1 MDEIIKVEN
10 LSKSYGQKGKGAY
23 CQKVLDNLN
32 LDIYGE
38 DFIAIMGPSGSG
50 KSTLLKIIGL
60 IDNNIDSGDVFFLG
74 KNIKK
79 MNFSEV
85 AKFRREKIGYVFQ
98 DYALFPNLSVKDN
111 IFFMNPDKNYTNS
124 LIEKLGIEYL
134 LGNFPNTLSGGEKQK
149 VSIVRALANKPR
161 LLLMDEPF
169 SSIDEKFK
177 NKFYEELIEIKKSLD
192 IPIIMVTHNRHE
204 AEILSDRLIFIDK
217 GRIVK

>member
-1 MDEIIKVEN
+1 MLKCNIEKELNHFILNVDFTVEN
-10 LSKSYGQKGKGAY
+10 EIL
-23 CQKVLDNLN
+23 C
-32 LDIYGE
+32 
-38 DFIAIMGPSGSG
+38 IMGESGSG
-50 KSTLLKIIGL
+50 KTSILNSIAGLLTPDKGEIILDDNILFSDKINL
-60 IDNNIDSGDVFFLG
+60 
-74 KNIKK
+74 KPQ
-79 MNFSEV
+79 E
-85 AKFRREKIGYVFQ
+85 RKIGYVFQ
-98 DYALFPNLSVKDN
+98 DYALFPNMSVKDN
-111 IFFMNPDKNYTNS
+111 IFFMNPDKNYTNL

-192 IPIIMVTHNRHE
+192 IPIIMVTHNRVE

-217 GRIVK
+217 GKIVK

>member
-1 MDEIIKVEN
+1 MLKCNIEKELNHFILNVDFTVEN
-10 LSKSYGQKGKGAY
+10 EIL
-23 CQKVLDNLN
+23 C
-32 LDIYGE
+32 
-38 DFIAIMGPSGSG
+38 IMGESGSG
-50 KSTLLKIIGL
+50 KTSILNSIAGLLTPDKGEIILDDNILFSDKINL
-60 IDNNIDSGDVFFLG
+60 
-74 KNIKK
+74 KPQ
-79 MNFSEV
+79 E
-85 AKFRREKIGYVFQ
+85 RKIGYVFQ
-98 DYALFPNLSVKDN
+98 DYALFPNMSVKDN
-111 IFFMNPDKNYTNS
+111 IFFMNPDINYTKL

-192 IPIIMVTHNRHE
+192 IPIIMVTHNRVE

-217 GRIVK
+217 GKIVK

>member
-1 MDEIIKVEN
+1 MLKCNIEKELNHFILNVDFTVEN
-10 LSKSYGQKGKGAY
+10 EIL
-23 CQKVLDNLN
+23 C
-32 LDIYGE
+32 
-38 DFIAIMGPSGSG
+38 IMGESGSG
-50 KSTLLKIIGL
+50 KTSILNSIAGLLTPNKGEIILDDNILFSDKINL
-60 IDNNIDSGDVFFLG
+60 
-74 KNIKK
+74 KPQ
-79 MNFSEV
+79 E
-85 AKFRREKIGYVFQ
+85 RKIGYVFQ
-98 DYALFPNLSVKDN
+98 DYALFPNMSVKDN
-111 IFFMNPDKNYTNS
+111 IFFMNPDINYTKL

-192 IPIIMVTHNRHE
+192 IPIIMVTHNRVE

-217 GRIVK
+217 GKIVK

>member
-1 MDEIIKVEN
+1 MLKCNIEKKLNHFVLNVEFI
-10 LSKSYGQKGKGAY
+10 
-23 CQKVLDNLN
+23 VDNQILC
-32 LDIYGE
+32 
-38 DFIAIMGPSGSG
+38 IMGESGSG
-50 KSTLLKIIGL
+50 KTSILNSIAGLLTPDKGEIILDDNILFSDKINL
-60 IDNNIDSGDVFFLG
+60 KPQERNL
-74 KNIKK
+74 
-79 MNFSEV
+79 
-85 AKFRREKIGYVFQ
+85 GYVFQ
-98 DYALFPNLSVKDN
+98 DYALFPNMSVKNN

-217 GRIVK
+217 GKIVK

>member
-1 MDEIIKVEN
+1 MLKCNIEKKLNHFVLNSEFIVEN
-10 LSKSYGQKGKGAY
+10 QIL
-23 CQKVLDNLN
+23 C
-32 LDIYGE
+32 
-38 DFIAIMGPSGSG
+38 IMGESGSG
-50 KSTLLKIIGL
+50 KTSILNSIAGLLTPDKGEIILDDNILFSDKINL
-60 IDNNIDSGDVFFLG
+60 KPQERN
-74 KNIKK
+74 
-79 MNFSEV
+79 
-85 AKFRREKIGYVFQ
+85 IGYVFQ
-98 DYALFPNLSVKDN
+98 DYALFPNMSVKDN
-111 IFFMNPDKNYTNS
+111 IFFMNPDKNYTNL

-192 IPIIMVTHNRHE
+192 IPIIMVTHNRVE

-217 GRIVK
+217 GKIVK

>member
-1 MDEIIKVEN
+1 MLKCNIEKKLNHFVLNAEFIVEN
-10 LSKSYGQKGKGAY
+10 QIL
-23 CQKVLDNLN
+23 C
-32 LDIYGE
+32 
-38 DFIAIMGPSGSG
+38 IMGESGSG
-50 KSTLLKIIGL
+50 KTSILNSIAGLLTPDKGEIILDDNILFSDKINL
-60 IDNNIDSGDVFFLG
+60 KPQERN
-74 KNIKK
+74 
-79 MNFSEV
+79 
-85 AKFRREKIGYVFQ
+85 IGYVFQ
-98 DYALFPNLSVKDN
+98 DYALFPNLSVKNN

>member
-1 MDEIIKVEN
+1 MLKCNIEKKLNHFVLNAEFIVEN
-10 LSKSYGQKGKGAY
+10 QIL
-23 CQKVLDNLN
+23 C
-32 LDIYGE
+32 
-38 DFIAIMGPSGSG
+38 IMGESGSG
-50 KSTLLKIIGL
+50 KTSILNSIAGLLTPDKGEIILDDNILFSDKINL
-60 IDNNIDSGDVFFLG
+60 KPQERN
-74 KNIKK
+74 
-79 MNFSEV
+79 
-85 AKFRREKIGYVFQ
+85 IGYVFQ

>member
-1 MDEIIKVEN
+1 MLKCNIEKKLNHFVLNAEFIVEN
-10 LSKSYGQKGKGAY
+10 QIL
-23 CQKVLDNLN
+23 C
-32 LDIYGE
+32 
-38 DFIAIMGPSGSG
+38 IMGESGSG
-50 KSTLLKIIGL
+50 KTSILNSIAGLLTPDKGEIILDDNILFSDKINL
-60 IDNNIDSGDVFFLG
+60 KPQERN
-74 KNIKK
+74 
-79 MNFSEV
+79 
-85 AKFRREKIGYVFQ
+85 IGYVFQ
-98 DYALFPNLSVKDN
+98 DYALFPNMSVKDN

-134 LGNFPNTLSGGEKQK
+134 LENFPNTLSGGEKQK

-177 NKFYEELIEIKKSLD
+177 NKFYEELTEIKKSLD

>member
-1 MDEIIKVEN
+1 MLKCNIEKKLNHFVLNVEFIVEN
-10 LSKSYGQKGKGAY
+10 QIL
-23 CQKVLDNLN
+23 C
-32 LDIYGE
+32 
-38 DFIAIMGPSGSG
+38 IMGESGSG
-50 KSTLLKIIGL
+50 KTSILNSIAGLLTPDKGEIILDDNILFSDKINL
-60 IDNNIDSGDVFFLG
+60 KPQERN
-74 KNIKK
+74 
-79 MNFSEV
+79 
-85 AKFRREKIGYVFQ
+85 IGYVFQ
-98 DYALFPNLSVKDN
+98 DYALFPNMSVKDN

-134 LGNFPNTLSGGEKQK
+134 LENFSNTLSGGEKQK

-217 GRIVK
+217 GKIVK

>member
-1 MDEIIKVEN
+1 MLKCNIEKKLNHFVLNAEFIVEN
-10 LSKSYGQKGKGAY
+10 QIL
-23 CQKVLDNLN
+23 C
-32 LDIYGE
+32 
-38 DFIAIMGPSGSG
+38 IMGESGSG
-50 KSTLLKIIGL
+50 KTSILNSIAGLLTPDKGEIILDDNILFSDKINL
-60 IDNNIDSGDVFFLG
+60 KPQERN
-74 KNIKK
+74 
-79 MNFSEV
+79 
-85 AKFRREKIGYVFQ
+85 IGYVFQ
-98 DYALFPNLSVKDN
+98 DYALFPNMSVKDN

-217 GRIVK
+217 GKIVR

>member
-1 MDEIIKVEN
+1 MLKCNIEKKLNHFVLNAEFIVEN
-10 LSKSYGQKGKGAY
+10 QIF
-23 CQKVLDNLN
+23 C
-32 LDIYGE
+32 
-38 DFIAIMGPSGSG
+38 IMGESGSG
-50 KSTLLKIIGL
+50 KTSILNSIAGLLTPDKGEIILDDNILFSDTITLKPQER
-60 IDNNIDSGDVFFLG
+60 N
-74 KNIKK
+74 
-79 MNFSEV
+79 
-85 AKFRREKIGYVFQ
+85 IGYVFQ
-98 DYALFPNLSVKDN
+98 DYALFPNMSVKDN

-217 GRIVK
+217 GKIVK

>member
-1 MDEIIKVEN
+1 MLKCNIEKKLNHFVLNAEFIVEN
-10 LSKSYGQKGKGAY
+10 QIL
-23 CQKVLDNLN
+23 C
-32 LDIYGE
+32 
-38 DFIAIMGPSGSG
+38 IMGESGSG
-50 KSTLLKIIGL
+50 KTSILNSIAGLLTPDKGEIILDDNILFSDKINL
-60 IDNNIDSGDVFFLG
+60 KPQERN
-74 KNIKK
+74 
-79 MNFSEV
+79 
-85 AKFRREKIGYVFQ
+85 IGYVFQ
-98 DYALFPNLSVKDN
+98 DYALFPNMSVKNN

-217 GRIVK
+217 VEIVK

>member
-1 MDEIIKVEN
+1 MLKCNIEKKLNHFVLNAEFIVEN
-10 LSKSYGQKGKGAY
+10 QIL
-23 CQKVLDNLN
+23 C
-32 LDIYGE
+32 
-38 DFIAIMGPSGSG
+38 IMGESGSG
-50 KSTLLKIIGL
+50 KTSILNSIAGLLTPDKGEIILDDNILFSDKINL
-60 IDNNIDSGDVFFLG
+60 KPQERN
-74 KNIKK
+74 
-79 MNFSEV
+79 
-85 AKFRREKIGYVFQ
+85 IGYVFQ
-98 DYALFPNLSVKDN
+98 DYALFPNMSVKNN

>member
-1 MDEIIKVEN
+1 MLKCNIEKKLNHFVLNAEFIVEN
-10 LSKSYGQKGKGAY
+10 QIL
-23 CQKVLDNLN
+23 C
-32 LDIYGE
+32 
-38 DFIAIMGPSGSG
+38 IMGESGSG
-50 KSTLLKIIGL
+50 KTSILNSIAGLLTPDKGEIILDDNILFSDKINL
-60 IDNNIDSGDVFFLG
+60 KPQERN
-74 KNIKK
+74 
-79 MNFSEV
+79 
-85 AKFRREKIGYVFQ
+85 IGYVFQ
-98 DYALFPNLSVKDN
+98 DYALFPNMSVKDN

-177 NKFYEELIEIKKSLD
+177 NKFYEELVEIKKSLD

-217 GRIVK
+217 GKIVK

>member
-1 MDEIIKVEN
+1 MLKCNIEKKLNHFVLNVEFIVEN
-10 LSKSYGQKGKGAY
+10 QIL
-23 CQKVLDNLN
+23 C
-32 LDIYGE
+32 
-38 DFIAIMGPSGSG
+38 IMGESGSG
-50 KSTLLKIIGL
+50 KTSILNSIAGLLTPDKGEIILDDNILFSDKINL
-60 IDNNIDSGDVFFLG
+60 KPQERN
-74 KNIKK
+74 
-79 MNFSEV
+79 
-85 AKFRREKIGYVFQ
+85 IGYVFQ
-98 DYALFPNLSVKDN
+98 DYALFPNMSVKDN

-134 LGNFPNTLSGGEKQK
+134 LENFSNTLSGGEKQK

-177 NKFYEELIEIKKSLD
+177 NKFYKKLIEIKKSLD

-217 GRIVK
+217 GKIVK

>member
-1 MDEIIKVEN
+1 MLKCNIEKKLNHFVLNDEFIVEN
-10 LSKSYGQKGKGAY
+10 QIL
-23 CQKVLDNLN
+23 C
-32 LDIYGE
+32 
-38 DFIAIMGPSGSG
+38 IMGESGSG
-50 KSTLLKIIGL
+50 KTSILNSIAGLLTPDKGEIILDDNILFSDKINL
-60 IDNNIDSGDVFFLG
+60 KPQERN
-74 KNIKK
+74 
-79 MNFSEV
+79 
-85 AKFRREKIGYVFQ
+85 IGYVFQ
-98 DYALFPNLSVKDN
+98 DYALFPNMSVKDN

>member
-1 MDEIIKVEN
+1 MLECNIEKKLNHFILNVDFTVEN
-10 LSKSYGQKGKGAY
+10 EIL
-23 CQKVLDNLN
+23 C
-32 LDIYGE
+32 
-38 DFIAIMGPSGSG
+38 IMGESGSG
-50 KSTLLKIIGL
+50 KTSILNSIAGLLTPDKGEIILDDNILFSDKINL
-60 IDNNIDSGDVFFLG
+60 
-74 KNIKK
+74 KPQ
-79 MNFSEV
+79 E
-85 AKFRREKIGYVFQ
+85 RKIGYVFQ
-98 DYALFPNLSVKDN
+98 DYALFPNMSVKDN
-111 IFFMNPDKNYTNS
+111 IFFMNPDINYTKL

-192 IPIIMVTHNRHE
+192 IPIIIVTHNRVE

-217 GRIVK
+217 GKIVK

>member
-1 MDEIIKVEN
+1 MLKCNIEKKLNHFVLNAEFIVEN
-10 LSKSYGQKGKGAY
+10 QIL
-23 CQKVLDNLN
+23 C
-32 LDIYGE
+32 
-38 DFIAIMGPSGSG
+38 IMGESGSG
-50 KSTLLKIIGL
+50 KTSILNSIAGLLTPDKGEIILDDNILFSDKINL
-60 IDNNIDSGDVFFLG
+60 KPQERN
-74 KNIKK
+74 
-79 MNFSEV
+79 
-85 AKFRREKIGYVFQ
+85 IGYVFQ

-217 GRIVK
+217 GKIVK

>member
-1 MDEIIKVEN
+1 MLKCNIEKKLNHFVLNAEFIVEN
-10 LSKSYGQKGKGAY
+10 QIL
-23 CQKVLDNLN
+23 C
-32 LDIYGE
+32 
-38 DFIAIMGPSGSG
+38 IMGESGSG
-50 KSTLLKIIGL
+50 KTSILNSIAGLLTPDKGEIIL
-60 IDNNIDSGDVFFLG
+60 DDNIL
-74 KNIKK
+74 
-79 MNFSEV
+79 FSDTINLKPQE
-85 AKFRREKIGYVFQ
+85 RNIGYVFQ
-98 DYALFPNLSVKDN
+98 DYALFPNMSVKDN

-177 NKFYEELIEIKKSLD
+177 NKFYEELIEIKKSLG

-217 GRIVK
+217 GKIVK

>member
-1 MDEIIKVEN
+1 MLKCNIEKKLNHFVLNVEFIVEN
-10 LSKSYGQKGKGAY
+10 QIL
-23 CQKVLDNLN
+23 C
-32 LDIYGE
+32 
-38 DFIAIMGPSGSG
+38 IMGESGSG
-50 KSTLLKIIGL
+50 KTSILNSIAGLLTPDKGEIILDDNILFSDKINL
-60 IDNNIDSGDVFFLG
+60 KPQERNL
-74 KNIKK
+74 
-79 MNFSEV
+79 
-85 AKFRREKIGYVFQ
+85 GYVFQ
-98 DYALFPNLSVKDN
+98 DYALFPNMSVKDN

-134 LGNFPNTLSGGEKQK
+134 LGIFPNTLSGGEKQK
-149 VSIVRALANKPR
+149 VSIARALANKPR

-217 GRIVK
+217 GKIVK

>member
-1 MDEIIKVEN
+1 MLKCNIEKKLNHFVLNAEFIVEN
-10 LSKSYGQKGKGAY
+10 QIL
-23 CQKVLDNLN
+23 C
-32 LDIYGE
+32 
-38 DFIAIMGPSGSG
+38 IMGESGSG
-50 KSTLLKIIGL
+50 KTSILNSIAGLLTPDKGEIILDDNILFSDKINL
-60 IDNNIDSGDVFFLG
+60 KPQERN
-74 KNIKK
+74 
-79 MNFSEV
+79 
-85 AKFRREKIGYVFQ
+85 IGYVFQ

-134 LGNFPNTLSGGEKQK
+134 LGNYPNTLSGGEKQK

>member
-1 MDEIIKVEN
+1 MLKCNIEKKLNHFVLNDEFIVEN
-10 LSKSYGQKGKGAY
+10 QIL
-23 CQKVLDNLN
+23 C
-32 LDIYGE
+32 
-38 DFIAIMGPSGSG
+38 IMGESGSG
-50 KSTLLKIIGL
+50 KTSILNSIAGLLTPDKGEIILDDNILFSDKINL
-60 IDNNIDSGDVFFLG
+60 KPQERN
-74 KNIKK
+74 
-79 MNFSEV
+79 
-85 AKFRREKIGYVFQ
+85 IGYVFQ
-98 DYALFPNLSVKDN
+98 DYALFPNMSVKDN

-134 LGNFPNTLSGGEKQK
+134 LENFSNTLSGGEKQK

-217 GRIVK
+217 GKIVK